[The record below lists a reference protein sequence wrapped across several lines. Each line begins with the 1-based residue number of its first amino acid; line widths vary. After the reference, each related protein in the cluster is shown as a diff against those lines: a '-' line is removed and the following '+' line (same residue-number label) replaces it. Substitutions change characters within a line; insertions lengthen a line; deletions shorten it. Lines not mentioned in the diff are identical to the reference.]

1 MWDWKR
7 TFDMSYPS
15 FYLAYGI
22 PSAGFLMGP
31 WILPV
36 TEGSPPPKQLFHSSI
51 SWAKIHHPETSNT
64 DLGSA
69 PSMAWV
75 LWSCSNSPLHLWRR
89 CYWDRNKEWHPGRC
103 LWMALGLTLGLP
115 EKLVTDRPGPRTDL
129 WLFLTFWLQL
139 TVWILIGLLKSD
151 STLSFQFDLSFC
163 WLYSGITGP
172 NPALFCSYRGSWS
185 LTVPVRS
192 RLLCHLMTG
201 LSLTHS
207 CLCVNL
213 KAHILDRHRHSKT
226 HDLVSGKLAGP

>member
-7 TFDMSYPS
+7 TFDMSCS
-15 FYLAYGI
+15 NFYLAYRI

-129 WLFLTFWLQL
+129 WLFLTSGYSWQFGSWLASWNPILLWVSNSTSASTGSILASLGLILPCSVATEAPDHSLLQSGAGFSAIWWQGFL
-139 TVWILIGLLKSD
+139 WLIHASVWIWRLTFWIDIG
-151 STLSFQFDLSFC
+151 T
-163 WLYSGITGP
+163 P
-172 NPALFCSYRGSWS
+172 R
-185 LTVPVRS
+185 
-192 RLLCHLMTG
+192 HMTWWVE
-201 LSLTHS
+201 S
-207 CLCVNL
+207 
-213 KAHILDRHRHSKT
+213 
-226 HDLVSGKLAGP
+226 